1 MIIAFLMREQLRVPF
16 PEIGRRLGGRDH
28 TTAIYSYKKIFKAY
42 NNNEKIKRE
51 IDNIKEEF

>member
-1 MIIAFLMREQLRVPF
+1 MREQLRVPF